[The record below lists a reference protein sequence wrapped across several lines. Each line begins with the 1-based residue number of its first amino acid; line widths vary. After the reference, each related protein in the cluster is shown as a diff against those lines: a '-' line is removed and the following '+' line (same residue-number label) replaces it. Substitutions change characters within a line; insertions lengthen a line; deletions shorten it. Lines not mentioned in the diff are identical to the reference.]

1 PELDA
6 CGDKDRVDGVLA
18 GSGLDAGAVLGGDV
32 VVLDVAAVAA
42 VAVRVVRD
50 LVVVRLLWLDFGS
63 TAGGAAAV
71 GVVRVSVVS
80 CWFALEELL
89 WGKSLRHEAAGA
101 ELKQDHG
108 LLQIARCHGGDTVVL
123 AKVPRRSLAQQ
134 RVRLSRMLAAGLVRH
149 ARCHADA

>member
-1 PELDA
+1 MRPYAERTEQRPGFAGPKLDA
-6 CGDKDRVDGVLA
+6 CGNKDPVDGVLLA
-18 GSGLDAGAVLGGDV
+18 GSGLDADAVLGGDV
-32 VVLDVAAVAA
+32 VVLGVAAVAA

-63 TAGGAAAV
+63 AAADAV

-80 CWFALEELL
+80 CWFALEEML

-108 LLQIARCHGGDTVVL
+108 LLQTARCHGGDIVVL
-123 AKVPRRSLAQQ
+123 AKVPRCSLVQ
-134 RVRLSRMLAAGLVRH
+134 
-149 ARCHADA
+149 